1 MRRFLPREHGL
12 IAWVTLPLLAAVVEA
27 PRALP
32 AALAVLAGFGAFN
45 AARRG
50 ERRAGLGALALGA
63 ALALLALL
71 QSPEPW
77 ALVLTLGLASLGAVL
92 ALAGLGGRATH
103 APALEVG
110 ALAGLGALGV
120 GVALSAGGQLERTLT
135 VALMLL
141 AWQVTGLWWVRRS
154 MAAVLPRRAPWREGL
169 GVALLLAG
177 SAVAAGCWY
186 GMLAIP
192 AVLLLYPLRMALHS
206 GPRGPQDAARI
217 GLTELG
223 WSVLAVALA
232 TLAGG
237 PS

>member
-27 PRALP
+27 PLALP

-50 ERRAGLGALALGA
+50 AWRAGLGALTLAA
-63 ALALLALL
+63 ALALVALL
-71 QSPEPW
+71 QSLAPG
-77 ALVLTLGLASLGAVL
+77 ALALTFGLAGLGAAL
-92 ALAGLGGRATH
+92 ALAGLGGRPTH
-103 APALEVG
+103 ATALEVG

-120 GVALSAGGQLERTLT
+120 GVALSAGGQPERALT

-154 MAAVLPRRAPWREGL
+154 MAAVLPRRTPWRAGL

-192 AVLLLYPLRMALHS
+192 AMLLLYPLRMALHD
-206 GPRGPQDAARI
+206 GPRGPQDAARV

-223 WSVLAVALA
+223 WSVLAVTLA
-232 TLAGG
+232 ALAGG